1 MDNKG
6 PASAAMRAV
15 PKYAAALMVAALLA
29 AAFFLP
35 EWLSALHDRQLL
47 DNPAVE
53 TREEDHEGFAEAI
66 GLTVAEKLLL
76 MRSGTLTVMDLGRE
90 MEVQINSF
98 RNAEKEVVVSWKNE
112 EDSGEAELQAYSE
125 ELSQVWE
132 ARLTAVQQEIRNL
145 QAMGGLPALWS
156 ESDEVACGNM
166 SEALYMDPV
175 TQMNFQVYRMTLL
188 CGQYQMAV
196 SVDAQSGRI
205 LSFHLRWGW
214 IGRPPAWGLQGA
226 ANFGAAWRNY
236 WGMDS
241 VGGGWYS
248 DYNRSILERLGG
260 GDYDVHGQV
269 SFTYDGQTILIPLDS
284 WAYSDRTCALS
295 WNF

>member
-35 EWLSALHDRQLL
+35 EWLTALHDRQLL

-112 EDSGEAELQAYSE
+112 EDSGEAELQAYGE

-166 SEALYMDPV
+166 SEALYMDPD

-236 WGMDS
+236 WGLDS

-269 SFTYDGQTILIPLDS
+269 SFTYDGQTIPIPLDS

>member
-1 MDNKG
+1 MDSKG
-6 PASAAMRAV
+6 PVSAVMRAV

-35 EWLSALHDRQLL
+35 EWLTALHDRQLL

-53 TREEDHEGFAEAI
+53 TSEEDHEGFAEAI

-90 MEVQINSF
+90 MEAQISSF
-98 RNAEKEVVVSWKNE
+98 RNAESELVVLWKNG
-112 EDSGEAELQAYSE
+112 EDSGEAELQGYSE

-132 ARLTAVQQEIRNL
+132 TRLAAVQQEIRNL

-156 ESDEVACGNM
+156 ENDEVACGNM
-166 SEALYMDPV
+166 SEVLYMDPV

-188 CGQYQMAV
+188 CGHYQMAV

-214 IGRPPAWGLQGA
+214 MGRQPAWGLQGA

-248 DYNRSILERLGG
+248 DHNRSILERLGS

-269 SFTYDGQTILIPLDS
+269 SFTYDGQTILIPLDD

>member
-1 MDNKG
+1 MDNNG

-35 EWLSALHDRQLL
+35 EWLTALHDRQLL

-112 EDSGEAELQAYSE
+112 EDSGEAELQAYGE

-166 SEALYMDPV
+166 SEALYMDPD

>member
-112 EDSGEAELQAYSE
+112 EDSGEAELQAYGE

-132 ARLTAVQQEIRNL
+132 ARLAAVQQEIRNL

-188 CGQYQMAV
+188 CGQYQVAV

-214 IGRPPAWGLQGA
+214 IGRPPGGSRARPTSARPGGTTGEWTRWAADGTATITGA
-226 ANFGAAWRNY
+226 SWSGWAAGTTTSTAR
-236 WGMDS
+236 
-241 VGGGWYS
+241 
-248 DYNRSILERLGG
+248 
-260 GDYDVHGQV
+260 
-269 SFTYDGQTILIPLDS
+269 FPLPTTARPS
-284 WAYSDRTCALS
+284 
-295 WNF
+295 

>member
-35 EWLSALHDRQLL
+35 EWLTALHDRQLL

-112 EDSGEAELQAYSE
+112 EDSGEAELQAYGE

-166 SEALYMDPV
+166 SEALYMDPD

>member
-1 MDNKG
+1 MDSKG
-6 PASAAMRAV
+6 PVSAVMRAV

-35 EWLSALHDRQLL
+35 EWLTALHDRQLL

-53 TREEDHEGFAEAI
+53 TSEEDHEGFAEAI

-90 MEVQINSF
+90 MEAQISSF
-98 RNAEKEVVVSWKNE
+98 RNAESELVVLWKNG
-112 EDSGEAELQAYSE
+112 EDSGEAELQGYSE

-132 ARLTAVQQEIRNL
+132 TRLAAVQQEIRNL

-156 ESDEVACGNM
+156 ENDEVACGNM
-166 SEALYMDPV
+166 SEVLYMDPV

-188 CGQYQMAV
+188 CGHYQMAV

-205 LSFHLRWGW
+205 QLR
-214 IGRPPAWGLQGA
+214 RGLAELLG
-226 ANFGAAWRNY
+226 NG
-236 WGMDS
+236 
-241 VGGGWYS
+241 
-248 DYNRSILERLGG
+248 LGG
-260 GDYDVHGQV
+260 RRMVQR
-269 SFTYDGQTILIPLDS
+269 P
-284 WAYSDRTCALS
+284 
-295 WNF
+295 

>member
-1 MDNKG
+1 MDSKG
-6 PASAAMRAV
+6 PVSAVMRAV

-35 EWLSALHDRQLL
+35 EWLTALHDRQLL

-53 TREEDHEGFAEAI
+53 TSEEDHEGFAEAI

-90 MEVQINSF
+90 MEAQISSF
-98 RNAEKEVVVSWKNE
+98 RNAESELVVLWKNG
-112 EDSGEAELQAYSE
+112 EDSGEAELQGYSE

-132 ARLTAVQQEIRNL
+132 TRLAAVQQEIRNL

-156 ESDEVACGNM
+156 ENDEVACGNM
-166 SEALYMDPV
+166 SEVLYMDPV

-188 CGQYQMAV
+188 CGHYQMAM

-214 IGRPPAWGLQGA
+214 MGRQPAWGLQGA

-248 DYNRSILERLGG
+248 DHNRSILERLGS

-269 SFTYDGQTILIPLDS
+269 SFTYDGQTILIPLDG

>member
-1 MDNKG
+1 MDNKC

-35 EWLSALHDRQLL
+35 EWLTALHDRQLL

-112 EDSGEAELQAYSE
+112 EDSGEAELQAYGE

-166 SEALYMDPV
+166 SEALYMDPD

>member
-6 PASAAMRAV
+6 PASAARRAV

-35 EWLSALHDRQLL
+35 EWLTALHDRQLL

-112 EDSGEAELQAYSE
+112 EDSGEAELQAYGE

-166 SEALYMDPV
+166 SEALYMDPD

>member
-1 MDNKG
+1 MTG
-6 PASAAMRAV
+6 SC
-15 PKYAAALMVAALLA
+15 
-29 AAFFLP
+29 
-35 EWLSALHDRQLL
+35 W
-47 DNPAVE
+47 
-53 TREEDHEGFAEAI
+53 TT

-90 MEVQINSF
+90 MEAQISSF
-98 RNAEKEVVVSWKNE
+98 RNAESELVVLWKNG
-112 EDSGEAELQAYSE
+112 EDSGEAELQGYSE

-132 ARLTAVQQEIRNL
+132 TRLAAVQQEIRNL

-156 ESDEVACGNM
+156 ENDEVACGNM
-166 SEALYMDPV
+166 SEVLYMDPV

-188 CGQYQMAV
+188 CGHYQMAV

-214 IGRPPAWGLQGA
+214 MGRQPAWGLQGA

-248 DYNRSILERLGG
+248 DHNRSILERLGS

-269 SFTYDGQTILIPLDS
+269 SFTYDGQTILIPLDG